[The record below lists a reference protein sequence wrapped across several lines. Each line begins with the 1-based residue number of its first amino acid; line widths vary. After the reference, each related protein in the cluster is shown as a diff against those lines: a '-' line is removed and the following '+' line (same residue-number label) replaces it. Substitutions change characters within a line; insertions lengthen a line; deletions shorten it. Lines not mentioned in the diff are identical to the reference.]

1 MITHT
6 FQPQFSKFFINSLIT
21 NPLRNFKN
29 LNCNIALTYSDVA
42 CKCYTQISL
51 LHSQTS
57 YWCFQGLA
65 RVPPL
70 RTLTW
75 IRLCYSQSFLLP
87 RPFAYCFYLRY
98 MKCYAFRLG
107 VLSSSEL
114 ISRLTQRTSINRY
127 PCLVSADHF
136 PHTSAISARYSLALS
151 YSIYNFKKY
160 IRFLRYPSS
169 TTRRYLIQMTYI

>member
-29 LNCNIALTYSDVA
+29 LNCNIALTYSDVTR
-42 CKCYTQISL
+42 KCYTQISL

-127 PCLVSADHF
+127 PCLVFCRPFSA
-136 PHTSAISARYSLALS
+136 YLS
-151 YSIYNFKKY
+151 HICEIQF
-160 IRFLRYPSS
+160 S
-169 TTRRYLIQMTYI
+169 TELFNI